1 MLNRLNRIVAT
12 SCIAITGLISGIPAA
27 NAILP
32 AAVDGQALPTLA
44 PMLEQVT
51 PAVVHIATKGKA
63 ASRSSMHKDPFLEHF
78 FGAPQRR
85 QKRTQGLGSG
95 VIIDAD
101 QGHIL
106 TNSHVIQDAGNITV
120 TLKDGRK
127 LEASVIGTDPD
138 ADIAIIKIEAKN
150 LSAISMADSSQL
162 RVGDFVVAIGNPYG
176 LEQTATSGII
186 SALGRR
192 GLGIESYEDFIQ
204 TDASINPGNS
214 GGALVN
220 LRGELVGINTAIFA
234 PNGSNI
240 GIGFAI
246 PVNMAK
252 AVTSQLIEFGEV
264 RRGRLGVGIQDLT
277 PELANAFN
285 IETRGGAIVS
295 QVEPESPADKAGVQA
310 GDVVTGVNGKQIADA
325 SQLRNTIGLL
335 RINSEIIMDILR
347 DGKALQLTAH
357 VAEPEQHEFKTA
369 KGSAITNRLNGAYFK
384 SVVLDGETAVE
395 ITDIEPDSNAAKAG
409 LAEGDIILSVNRQRV
424 TSMKEMTEAIA
435 LNEKALL
442 LNILRDGRGLFLLI
456 Q

>member
-1 MLNRLNRIVAT
+1 MLKRLNHFFAA
-12 SCIAITGLISGIPAA
+12 SCIASLLSGVPAVHA
-27 NAILP
+27 MLP
-32 AAVDGQALPTLA
+32 AAVDGQSLPTLA

-63 ASRSSMHKDPFLEHF
+63 SSRSAMQRDPFFERF

-85 QKRTQGLGSG
+85 EKRSQGLGSG

-106 TNSHVIQDAGNITV
+106 TNSHVVQDASNITV

-150 LSAISMADSSQL
+150 LSAIAMADSSLL

-176 LEQTATSGII
+176 LEQTATSGIV

-214 GGALVN
+214 GGPLVN

-277 PELANAFN
+277 PELAAAFN
-285 IETRGGAIVS
+285 IETHGGAIVS
-295 QVEPESPADKAGVQA
+295 QVQPGSPADKVGVQA
-310 GDVVTGVNGKQIADA
+310 GDVVTGVNGKKISDA

-335 RINSEIIMDILR
+335 RIDSEVALDLLR
-347 DGKALQLTAH
+347 DGKPLQLT
-357 VAEPEQHEFKTA
+357 VRVEEPEQHEFKTA
-369 KGSAITNRLNGAYFK
+369 KGSTITNRLNGAYFK

-395 ITDIEPDSNAAKAG
+395 ITDIEPGSNAAKAG
-409 LAEGDIILSVNRQRV
+409 LSEGDIILSVNRQRV
-424 TSMKEMTEAIA
+424 ASMKEMTEAIA

>member
-1 MLNRLNRIVAT
+1 MLKRLNQIMTAGF
-12 SCIAITGLISGIPAA
+12 IAGLLGGVPAA
-27 NAILP
+27 NAMLP

-51 PAVVHIATKGKA
+51 PAVVHIATQGKA
-63 ASRSSMHKDPFLEHF
+63 AARSPMQTDPFFERF

-85 QKRTQGLGSG
+85 EKRSQGLGSG
-95 VIIDAD
+95 VIIDAEK
-101 QGHIL
+101 GHIL

-127 LEASVIGTDPD
+127 LEASVIGADPD
-138 ADIAIIKIEAKN
+138 ADIAIIKIEAKK
-150 LSAISMADSSQL
+150 LTAIPLADSSKL

-176 LEQTATSGII
+176 LEQTATSGIV

-192 GLGIESYEDFIQ
+192 SLGIESYEDFIQ

-252 AVTSQLIEFGEV
+252 SVTSQLIEFGEV
-264 RRGRLGVGIQDLT
+264 RRGQLGVGIQDLT
-277 PELANAFN
+277 PELAAAFD

-295 QVEPESPADKAGVQA
+295 QVQPDSPADKAGVQA
-310 GDVVTGVNGKQIADA
+310 GDVVTAVNGNKMSDA
-325 SQLRNTIGLL
+325 SQLRNAVGML
-335 RINSEIIMDILR
+335 RIGSEITLDLLR
-347 DGKALQLTAH
+347 DGKPVQLTAR
-357 VAEPEQHEFKTA
+357 VEEPEQHEFKNA
-369 KGSAITNRLNGAYFK
+369 KGSEITNRLNGAYFK
-384 SVVLDGETAVE
+384 SIVADGETAVQ
-395 ITDIEPDSNAAKAG
+395 ITDIEPGSNAAKAG
-409 LAEGDIILSVNRQRV
+409 LTEGDIILSVNRQRV
-424 TSMKEMTEAIA
+424 ASMKEMTEAIA

>member
-1 MLNRLNRIVAT
+1 MLKHLNRTL
-12 SCIAITGLISGIPAA
+12 IALFCMSTLGGISSV
-27 NAILP
+27 NAMLP

-44 PMLEQVT
+44 PMLEKTT

-63 ASRSSMHKDPFLEHF
+63 KGRSAEYADPFFEHF
-78 FGAPQRR
+78 FGAPERR
-85 QKRTQGLGSG
+85 EKRTQGLGSG

-106 TNSHVIQDAGNITV
+106 TNSHVIADADNITV

-127 LEASVIGTDPD
+127 LEASVIGVDPD
-138 ADIAIIKIEAKN
+138 ADIAVIKVEAKN
-150 LSAISMADSSQL
+150 LSAISMADSSKL

-176 LEQTATSGII
+176 LEQTATSGIV
-186 SALGRR
+186 SAMGRR
-192 GLGIESYEDFIQ
+192 DLGIESYEDFIQ

-220 LRGELVGINTAIFA
+220 LKGELVGINTAIFA
-234 PNGSNI
+234 PNGGNI

-252 AVTSQLIEFGEV
+252 AITSQLVEYGEV
-264 RRGRLGVGIQDLT
+264 RRGRLGIGIQNLT
-277 PELANAFN
+277 PELAAAFN
-285 IETRGGAIVS
+285 IQARGGAVIS
-295 QVEPESPADKAGVQA
+295 QVDPKSPADNAGVQA
-310 GDVVTGVNGKQIADA
+310 GDVVTGINGKQIADA
-325 SQLRNTIGLL
+325 SQLRNTVGLL
-335 RINSEIIMDILR
+335 RIGSDVVLDLLR
-347 DGKALQLTAH
+347 DGKAMQLTAR
-357 VAEPEQHEFKTA
+357 VEEPEQHEFKTA

-384 SVVLDGETAVE
+384 TITIDGENAVE
-395 ITDIEPDSNAAKAG
+395 IADIEGGSNAAKAG
-409 LAEGDIILSVNRQRV
+409 LITGDIILSVNRRRV
-424 TSMKEMTEAIA
+424 ASMNDMMDAIK

>member
-1 MLNRLNRIVAT
+1 MSNRLNQILTA
-12 SCIAITGLISGIPAA
+12 CLITGLLSGAPAV
-27 NAILP
+27 NAMLP
-32 AAVDGQALPTLA
+32 ATVNGQTLPTLA

-51 PAVVHIATKGKA
+51 PAVVHIATKGRVA
-63 ASRSSMHKDPFLEHF
+63 TRSPLQDDPFFERF
-78 FGAPQRR
+78 FGTPQQRE
-85 QKRTQGLGSG
+85 KRSHGLGSG
-95 VIIDAD
+95 VIIDAKH
-101 QGHIL
+101 GHIL
-106 TNSHVIQDAGNITV
+106 TNSHVIQDADNIIV

-127 LEASVIGTDPD
+127 LEASVIGADPD

-176 LEQTATSGII
+176 LEQTATSGIV

-252 AVTSQLIEFGEV
+252 AVASQLIEFGEV
-264 RRGRLGVGIQDLT
+264 HRGRLGVGIQDLT

-285 IETRGGAIVS
+285 IDTRSGAIVS
-295 QVEPESPADKAGVQA
+295 QVDPGSPADKAGVRA
-310 GDVVTGVNGKQIADA
+310 GDVIIRVNGKPISDA
-325 SQLRNTIGLL
+325 NQLRNTVGLL
-335 RINSEIIMDILR
+335 RIDTEVTLSLLR
-347 DGKALQLTAH
+347 DGKPLKLTAR
-357 VAEPEQHEFKTA
+357 VKEPEQHEFKTA
-369 KGSAITNRLNGAYFK
+369 KGGAITNRLNGAYFK
-384 SVVLDGETAVE
+384 SIVLDGEPAVE
-395 ITDIEPDSNAAKAG
+395 ITNIEPGSNAAKAG
-409 LAEGDIILSVNRQRV
+409 LSEGDIILSVNRRRV
-424 TSMKEMTEAIA
+424 ASMQEMTEAIA
-435 LNEKALL
+435 LNDKVLL